1 MTVAPAVTEVR
12 CPHCGRKQ
20 FAVDGGASGRIERVC
35 DRCGRLLVIDLGR
48 IPGPYPCQV
57 GDTCGT
63 FRTTEPET
71 H

>member
-20 FAVDGGASGRIERVC
+20 FAVTGVATGRIERVC
-35 DRCGRLLVIDLGR
+35 DRCGRLLVIDLAY
-48 IPGPYPCQV
+48 PYPCQM
-57 GDTCGT
+57 GDRCGT

-71 H
+71 R